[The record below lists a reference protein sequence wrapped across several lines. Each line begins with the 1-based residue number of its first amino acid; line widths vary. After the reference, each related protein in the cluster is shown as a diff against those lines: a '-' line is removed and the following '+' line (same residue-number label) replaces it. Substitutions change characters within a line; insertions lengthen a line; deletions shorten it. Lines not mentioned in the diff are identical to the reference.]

1 MTVAPLV
8 AALRVVVTTL
18 FAARTVDPPESV
30 IVATL
35 LNPYQL
41 NHINRVPIVWNT
53 GDCIGI
59 SITMLRLYLP
69 TLGPTATQAMRA
81 ASPPVTCTTP
91 DPA

>member
-1 MTVAPLV
+1 MK
-8 AALRVVVTTL
+8 
-18 FAARTVDPPESV
+18 
-30 IVATL
+30 
-35 LNPYQL
+35 
-41 NHINRVPIVWNT
+41 RVPIVWNT

-91 DPA
+91 EPA